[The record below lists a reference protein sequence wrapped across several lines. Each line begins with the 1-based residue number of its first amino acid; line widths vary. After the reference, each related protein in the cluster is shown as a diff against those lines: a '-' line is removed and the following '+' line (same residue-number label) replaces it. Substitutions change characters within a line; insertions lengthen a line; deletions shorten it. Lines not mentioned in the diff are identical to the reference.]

1 MSDFNALNSPL
12 ADMTRR
18 RLLAGTGTS
27 GLALMLAA
35 CGGGSGLDP
44 LPPAGQPAQPA
55 PQPGQPP
62 VSGGPNIGSGP
73 VRVGLVLPLS
83 AQGPVGAAAGA
94 IRNAAELAMSEFD
107 RPDITLLVKDD
118 RGDSN
123 ASRDM
128 VQQALG
134 EGAELILGPFSA
146 ASVQAASPLS
156 KTAGR
161 PMIAFSSDTSVAQ
174 PGVYLLSFTPQSDV
188 SRIMSFAAGR
198 GKKSIAAL
206 LPEGGFGNVI
216 AAEYQQQIA
225 RLGLGAGPV
234 QRYAPGR
241 AAEAARA
248 LSGQM
253 SGSDALLVTDLTA
266 DLARTADAIAASGI
280 KGVQLLGTGVWN
292 DLSVL
297 QKPAMQG
304 GWFAAP
310 DAGGFNSFAE
320 RYRTRFKSN
329 PTRMATVGY
338 DAVALAAALV
348 RTQGNN
354 RFAPQTLTNA
364 SGFAGQ
370 DGVFRFRADGTN
382 ERALA
387 VLQVTNRAA
396 QLISPAPKGFGGQT

>member
-1 MSDFNALNSPL
+1 MNNTSGANFIDI
-12 ADMTRR
+12 TRR

-44 LPPAGQPAQPA
+44 LPSAGQPPS
-55 PQPGQPP
+55 QPGQP
-62 VSGGPNIGSGP
+62 VASGPNIGSGP
-73 VRVGLVLPLS
+73 VRVALVLPLS
-83 AQGPVGAAAGA
+83 AQGPVGTAAAA

-107 RPDITLLVKDD
+107 QPGITLLVKDD
-118 RGDSN
+118 RGDAS

-134 EGAELILGPFSA
+134 EGAELILGPFAA
-146 ASVQAASPLS
+146 ASVQAASPLA
-156 KTAGR
+156 KAAGR

-188 SRIMSFAAGR
+188 SRIMSFAASR
-198 GKKSIAAL
+198 GKKNIAAL

-216 AAEYQQQIA
+216 AAEYQQQLA
-225 RLGLGAGPV
+225 ALGLAAGPM

-248 LSGQM
+248 LSSQL
-253 SGSDALLVTDLTA
+253 SGSDTLLVTDLTA
-266 DLARTADAIAASGI
+266 DLARTADGLATSGI
-280 KGVQLLGTGVWN
+280 KGIQLLGTGVWN

-304 GWFAAP
+304 GWFSAP
-310 DAGGFNSFAE
+310 DAGGYNSFAE
-320 RYRTRFKSN
+320 RYRTKYKSS

-348 RTQGNN
+348 RTQGSN
-354 RFAPQTLTNA
+354 RFSAQTLTNP

-382 ERALA
+382 ERSLA

-396 QLISPAPKGFGGQT
+396 QLISPAPKGFGGQS